1 MDTIKIQIDTNA
13 QQASKNLEDLSKSFN
28 DADNQAKDL
37 RKEIKEL
44 KGELFKLTPG
54 TEEYGRVLEQLG
66 SKMNQLGDTT
76 QELRVATGG
85 LDTVFQTTTQ
95 ATATMAA
102 GFTAATGVVALFGGE
117 SEDLQKTFVKLQAVM
132 AITTGL
138 KGFAAFEKM
147 TKRASISLKAYIAQI
162 RLARTATVQ
171 QTAATTGLTVA
182 ENGATVAA
190 NSLSLSIKK
199 VTAAIASNPIGAVL
213 VAITAAITAI
223 SLFNSKAKEAAEQTK
238 KWNDVLT
245 ELKGSTYTYA
255 SLLDQQKAYYERDIA
270 AMEKLGASQESIN
283 KKTLV
288 YAKNRRAQLEADRD
302 YLEHLIT
309 VNMHNKELNEQLE
322 KWAEKARAL
331 NTEINELTQ
340 TIKTLEYELPSF
352 AKAFD
357 DAFSDLDRDIARQV
371 ARGDMTTRQGLE
383 RRRKAY
389 QDEIER
395 LANTVRDYE
404 TQLGTRYELDENG
417 RPDRSG
423 MNSSLSEQQKKQME
437 QDIRDMNSRIE
448 LYTQKAEEYTLAIE
462 DVDDRNAKILSEKRA
477 SIIKKSQEELEKMLK
492 ELEKKWEEVSKN
504 ITETVNAKE
513 LLGEAIGGSN
523 ADARMYETIQ
533 TIEMNFQKEMDALLK
548 TAKNGGVML
557 QPQLN
562 ALANMIVIYQEKLDG
577 LFKSNNIDFEDWPLP
592 IKLMANQLDNISDLF
607 IKENNIMLE
616 QLRLGTLKADE
627 YNNWLVERTNEFN
640 ATRAQK
646 MQEATQLI
654 TEELA
659 KLNVSDAQKEEYR
672 KQWMELFNFSGE
684 LLPPDEAKKIT
695 DALWNALKQG
705 IDKGE
710 TELNN
715 MIKKMQTDV
724 DLAANAW
731 IRGKSDAGIISTIL
745 FGTSESPTKVYEQAQ
760 KQAQDIYAGLYQQYN
775 QELEMAQRS
784 AEIAKALYGEKSEA
798 YQQYADEIL
807 RIQGLLDQAQ
817 IDYEAKQVENAE
829 NYAEK
834 IKEAA
839 MGTLDAVSG
848 LTGAMASYYAEQAEQ
863 AKETYGENSEEYK
876 KYIQKE
882 GDMKIAQVWTDF
894 ASGVMS
900 AWATSEQL
908 GPIAGPI
915 LAGIQTA
922 ALLATAIASTQQIR
936 RQTKSTANGDGNANV
951 SGLTDRVIMAEA
963 QNTDQ
968 TAQLNADYNQGAQ
981 RVFVTVDDINSG
993 QDANRTAVTNNRF

>member
-1 MDTIKIQIDTNA
+1 MDSIKIIIDTNA
-13 QQASKNLEDLSKSFN
+13 KDASKSFVDLSKSFN
-28 DADNQAKDL
+28 DADKQAIDL
-37 RKEIKEL
+37 RKQIKGL
-44 KGELFKLTPG
+44 KDELFKLEPG
-54 TEEYGRVLEQLG
+54 TEEYTRVLGELGGKMDQL
-66 SKMNQLGDTT
+66 QETT
-76 QELRVATGG
+76 QQVRAATGG
-85 LDTVFQTTTQ
+85 LDSVFQTTTS
-95 ATATMAA
+95 ATASLAS
-102 GFTAATGVVALFGGE
+102 GFTAAMGVVSLFGGE
-117 SEDLQKTFVKLQAVM
+117 SEDLAKTFVKLQSVM
-132 AITTGL
+132 AIMNGL
-138 KGFAAFEKM
+138 KGFSGFNKESK
-147 TKRASISLKAYIAQI
+147 KASISLK
-162 RLARTATVQ
+162 TFSNTSKDATKSLVK
-171 QTAATTGLTVA
+171 QTVTTEMLDTSEKLATTT
-182 ENGATVAA
+182 TF
-190 NSLSLSIKK
+190 SLKEAIRS

-223 SLFNSKAKEAAEQTK
+223 SLFNDKAKEAAEQTK

-245 ELKGSTYTYA
+245 ELRGNTYTYA

-288 YAKNRRAQLEADRD
+288 YAKNRRTQLEADRE

-322 KWAEKARAL
+322 KWAEKAREL
-331 NTEINELTQ
+331 NTEINDLTQ

-477 SIIKKSQEELEKMLK
+477 SIIKKSQEEFEKMLK

-504 ITETVNAKE
+504 ITETVNANE

-523 ADARMYETIQ
+523 ADSRMYETIR
-533 TIEMNFQKEMDALLK
+533 TIDMNFQKEMDALLK

-557 QPQLN
+557 KPQLD
-562 ALANMIVIYQEKLDG
+562 ALANMIVNYQEKLDG
-577 LFKSNNIDFEDWPLP
+577 LFKNNNIDFRDWPLP
-592 IKLMANQLDNISDLF
+592 IKVMAIQLDNLSDLF

-646 MQEATQLI
+646 MQQATQLI

-672 KQWMELFNFSGE
+672 KQWTELFNFSAK

-705 IDKGE
+705 LDKGE

-715 MIKKMQTDV
+715 RIKKMQTDV

-731 IRGKSDAGIISTIL
+731 IRGKGDAGIISTIL

-817 IDYEAKQVENAE
+817 IDYENKQVENAE
-829 NYAEK
+829 NYADR

-848 LTGAMASYYAEQAEQ
+848 LAGAMASYYAEQAEQ

-922 ALLATAIASTQQIR
+922 ALLATAIASTQQIK
-936 RQTKSTANGDGNANV
+936 RQTKATANGDGNANV